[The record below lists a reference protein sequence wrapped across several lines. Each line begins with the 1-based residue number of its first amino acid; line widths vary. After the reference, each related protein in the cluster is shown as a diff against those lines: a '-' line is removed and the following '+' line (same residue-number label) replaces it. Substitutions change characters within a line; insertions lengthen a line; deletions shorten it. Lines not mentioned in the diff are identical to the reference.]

1 MKKCLAV
8 GIILLFVGA
17 GVIPSFAQ
25 SISEKS
31 PPIISQGGG
40 HDPIHIESNDEFTSE
55 NGVTGGDGTENNPY
69 LIENWVFVGSEQAI
83 SIWNTDVYFI
93 IRNCTIRGFSNGIWF
108 ITVANGRIEKTTI
121 DVSEN
126 GMIIENS
133 HNIMITDNTI
143 NANLVNI
150 GLESEYDMN
159 ISRNTFIT
167 TYEVIIGGDNNY
179 IFSYNTLINGSL
191 GIRGSC
197 ILYRNNFMT
206 KPQPIILTILFDIY
220 VHLSS
225 HVKFLQNYWWKPRL
239 FPKLI
244 LGIIYKPG
252 IDQPEFVLPWFF
264 IDWHPAKKPY
274 DIPGMS

>member
-1 MKKCLAV
+1 M
-8 GIILLFVGA
+8 
-17 GVIPSFAQ
+17 
-25 SISEKS
+25 
-31 PPIISQGGG
+31 
-40 HDPIHIESNDEFTSE
+40 
-55 NGVTGGDGTENNPY
+55 
-69 LIENWVFVGSEQAI
+69 
-83 SIWNTDVYFI
+83 VY
-93 IRNCTIRGFSNGIWF
+93 
-108 ITVANGRIEKTTI
+108 NGRKWADRKTTI

-143 NANLVNI
+143 NAKLVNI
-150 GLESEYDMN
+150 GLESENDMN

-179 IFSYNTLINGSL
+179 IFSYNTLIMGGNGI
-191 GIRGSC
+191 GIRGNC

-206 KPQPIILTILFDIY
+206 KPQPIIFTIFFDIY
-220 VHLSS
+220 VPLSS

-252 IDQPEFVLPWFF
+252 IDHPEFELPWFF
-264 IDWHPAKKPY
+264 IDWHPAKEPY
-274 DIPGMS
+274 DISQFV

>member
-1 MKKCLAV
+1 MDKYPLLRKSLTV
-8 GIILLFVGA
+8 GIILLFV
-17 GVIPSFAQ
+17 VTSSIPSFAQ
-25 SISEKS
+25 NIDEKVSLILSRGGNHAPIRIS
-31 PPIISQGGG
+31 G
-40 HDPIHIESNDEFTSE
+40 NDEFTPE
-55 NGVTGGDGTENNPY
+55 NGVTGGDGTANNPY

-133 HNIMITDNTI
+133 RNIMITDNTV
-143 NANLVNI
+143 NSVLVNI
-150 GLESEYDMN
+150 GLDSAYNMN
-159 ISRNTFIT
+159 ISRNIFTGYI
-167 TYEVIIGGDNNY
+167 VISGGNDY
-179 IFSYNTLINGSL
+179 IFSYNTLINSSL
-191 GIRGSC
+191 HIYGSC
-197 ILYRNNFMT
+197 MIYCNNFMI
-206 KPQPIILTILFDIY
+206 KPPYDII
-220 VHLSS
+220 VPLSS
-225 HVKFLQNYWWKPRL
+225 HVEFLQNYWWKPRL

-252 IDQPEFVLPWFF
+252 MERPEFRLPWFF
-264 IDWHPAKKPY
+264 IDVHPAQEPY